1 MGLFKVKELI
11 GKVLD
16 GFVIEVIEVIE
27 VRAVLELL
35 AWVGRRWDFMVWFRA
50 WMRIIFLSIS

>member
-27 VRAVLELL
+27 VRTVLELL
-35 AWVGRRWDFMVWFRA
+35 AWGGGDGILWFG
-50 WMRIIFLSIS
+50 FELG